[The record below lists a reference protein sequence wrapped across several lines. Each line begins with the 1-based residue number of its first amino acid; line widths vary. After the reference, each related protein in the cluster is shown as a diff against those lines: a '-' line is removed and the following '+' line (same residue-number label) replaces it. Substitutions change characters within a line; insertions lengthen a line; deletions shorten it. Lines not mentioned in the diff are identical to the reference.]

1 LLLILHN
8 KNWFWLLR
16 KGVAGQRARA
26 VQHISGK
33 AAQSKANFEVRKG
46 NASPA
51 MLELAILKRLIMAVW
66 LILLAP
72 HPAAALD
79 QVSMQLKWKHQFQF
93 AGYYAA
99 LEQGF
104 YRDAGLDVTIR
115 EGGPGIDVAGEVATG
130 KADFGVCSASV
141 LREWTLDRRLVVL
154 AAIFQ
159 HSPVIILV
167 PRRADISSVSDLRG
181 RRLMD
186 SPGSDEIA
194 AMLKREGV
202 DYQAMPRV
210 IHDGN
215 SRDLLAGKA
224 DAMVAYST
232 NEPFVLDQLG
242 AAYRIFSPEAY
253 GIDFYGDNLCASEAE
268 VKAHPDE
275 VAAFR
280 AASVKGWAYALA
292 HKEATV
298 DLILKTYSVKK
309 SRAALLFEAERTE
322 TLVGQD
328 PSRIGEQDRARW
340 QRIATTYRNLG
351 LLKDDK
357 LPAALIWEANDVSGW
372 WLIPLLVG
380 GLAIAVFVR
389 YRSRRF
395 LRRALNRLSALP
407 FFERRGRPRLSLV
420 MSLLFIVLSIP
431 ILIFILI
438 YNYSKNSAAMVS
450 ILNEAVVQ
458 TSNASVE
465 RTETLIENTEGPL
478 RFLAEVAAADPGYF
492 RTEQSRDLLYRALIS
507 ATYIDAVYVSFDDG
521 YHRVVTRIDEDRRR
535 SDPDI
540 PATANWHSSYI
551 EAITFALRRTRHR
564 TFFDLWPHEVGGY
577 SGVTET
583 DIRILPGY
591 QSAKIT
597 GTLAVTEP
605 SINPDT
611 GFPVLSLRVP
621 IFHGV
626 DFLGCA
632 SANITVGVLSRFLDK
647 HRTSAHST
655 TLIADSNTGKII
667 AFPDQQKGIYLENGL
682 LKIATVTDIDDPNVR
697 EAYREHSLVG
707 AESFVFRSPVNGDD
721 IIAAFAKFPSGFGQP
736 WQVITLTPIDD
747 FVGTL
752 KATNRLMMVIIIALT
767 MIELFFIYL
776 ASSRLSRPVENVSR
790 QLQEIES
797 LHFDTPTSQPSSI
810 REIAR
815 LETAASLLRTS
826 LKSFSSFVP
835 LDVVRQLIKSGIP
848 LTLGVES
855 RFLTVFFSDL
865 ENFSSHSETLA
876 PADLL
881 IQISA
886 YLEEVSGAIAEE
898 GGTVDKFIGDGVMAF
913 WNAPVQRADHII
925 RACAGALRAA
935 RRMERVNDAWEAEGR
950 PRIRIRIGLNCANV
964 LVGNVGSTARLNYT
978 ALGDGVNVAAR
989 LEGINKVFGTTICIS
1004 DSIYDQVQNE
1014 ILARPLKR
1022 VQVKGRKT
1030 EFMIYELLGL
1040 RASGDPELRIRD
1052 RDEQLS
1058 AMTWEASRLYEAG
1071 EFRAAEHAYC
1081 AILERFPGDS
1091 VIKLMIKECDGRL
1104 SHSLSNPAPRP

>member
-1 LLLILHN
+1 M
-8 KNWFWLLR
+8 LR
-16 KGVAGQRARA
+16 
-26 VQHISGK
+26 
-33 AAQSKANFEVRKG
+33 
-46 NASPA
+46 
-51 MLELAILKRLIMAVW
+51 RLIMAACLV
-66 LILLAP
+66 LLAS
-72 HPAAALD
+72 HPASALD
-79 QVSMQLKWKHQFQF
+79 QVSLQLKWKHQFQF

-115 EGGPGIDVAGEVATG
+115 EGGPGIDVADEVASG
-130 KADFGVCSASV
+130 KVDFGVCSASV
-141 LREWTLDRRLVVL
+141 LREWTVGRRLVVL
-154 AAIFQ
+154 AGIFQ
-159 HSPVIILV
+159 HSPVVILV

-202 DYQAMPRV
+202 DYEAMPHV

-215 SRDLLAGKA
+215 PRDLLAGKA

-253 GIDFYGDNLCASEAE
+253 GIDFYGDNLCASEDE
-268 VKAHPDE
+268 VQAHPNQ

-280 AASVKGWAYALA
+280 TASVKGWAYALA

-298 DLILKTYSVKK
+298 DLILKSYSVKK

-322 TLVGQD
+322 ALVGRD
-328 PSRIGEQDRARW
+328 PSRIGEQDRGRW
-340 QRIATTYRNLG
+340 QRIAATYRKLG

-357 LPAALIWEANDVSGW
+357 LPEALIWEGDDGSQW
-372 WLIPLLVG
+372 RRLILLLPVAG
-380 GLAIAVFVR
+380 GLAIVILVW
-389 YRSRRF
+389 YRNRLF
-395 LRRALNRLSALP
+395 LRRALTRLSALP
-407 FFERRGRPRLSLV
+407 FFDKIGRPRLSLI
-420 MSLLFIVLSIP
+420 MSLLFIGLSIP

-438 YNYSKNSAAMVS
+438 YNYNKNSAGMVS
-450 ILNEAVVQ
+450 ILNEAVAQ
-458 TSNASVE
+458 TSHASVE

-540 PATANWHSSYI
+540 PAIANWHSSYI
-551 EAITFALRRTRHR
+551 DAIGYALRRIRHR
-564 TFFDLWPHEVGGY
+564 TFFDLWPHEVGSY
-577 SGVTET
+577 NGVTET

-591 QSAKIT
+591 QSAKTT

-655 TLIADSNTGKII
+655 TLIADSNSGKII
-667 AFPDQQKGIYLENGL
+667 AYPDQQKGIHLENGL

-697 EAYREHSLVG
+697 EAYRQHSLVD
-707 AESFVFRSPVNGDD
+707 AESFVFRSPVNGDEL
-721 IIAAFAKFPSGFGQP
+721 IAAFAKFPGGFGQP
-736 WQVITLTPIDD
+736 WQVVTLTPIDD

-752 KATNRLMMVIIIALT
+752 KATNRLMMGIIIALT
-767 MIELFFIYL
+767 MIELFFIYF
-776 ASSRLSRPVENVSR
+776 ASSRLSRPVENVSQ
-790 QLQEIES
+790 QLQEIEG
-797 LHFDTPTSQPSSI
+797 LRFDAPMSRPSNI

-815 LETAASLLRTS
+815 LESAASLLRTS

-848 LTLGVES
+848 LTLGVEP

-865 ENFSSHSETLA
+865 ENFSTYSETLA

-881 IQISA
+881 VQIST
-886 YLEEVSGAIAEE
+886 YLEEVSGAIADE

-913 WNAPVQRADHII
+913 WNAPVQRPDHVL

-935 RRMERVNDAWEAEGR
+935 RRMEHVNDAWEAEGR

-964 LVGNVGSTARLNYT
+964 LVGNVGSSARLSYT

-989 LEGINKVFGTTICIS
+989 LEGINKIFGTTICIS
-1004 DSIYDQVQNE
+1004 DSIYDQVRTE

-1030 EFMIYELLGL
+1030 EFMIYELLAV
-1040 RASGDPELRIRD
+1040 RASDDPELGVRG

-1058 AMTWEASRLYEAG
+1058 AMTWQASQYIEAG
-1071 EFRAAEHAYC
+1071 DFAAAKSAYR
-1081 AILERFPGDS
+1081 AILDNFPGDP
-1091 VIKLMIKECDGRL
+1091 VAKYMLTECEEIRGAYLRDIA
-1104 SHSLSNPAPRP
+1104 SEEPRTISTRT